1 MLSGT
6 QCSLSGTGEREGD
19 ETVLTYQDLEIIRSE
34 QERMNFVQKCVD
46 EHKGSFKYN
55 SAVNAQRYYDGQNP
69 TIEKYEKIIYDAQGK
84 AHIDMWTPNHKISTH
99 FFTFA
104 ADQIINYLLSNGVS
118 IDTDRLSPEFVYD
131 LQFGA
136 LQAYITG
143 CSFLY
148 PELQRHQMG
157 EVGKYRAAVFDMT
170 NFAPIFDENTGMLRA
185 GVRFW
190 GIEGKSSLRFTLFEE
205 SGFTEYVKRDKEQI
219 EAMGAKQPYRTVS
232 YTTDIDGTDVRP
244 GEAFPG
250 FPIVPL
256 RNNKKMLSELVGRRN
271 TIDALD
277 LITSGMVNNT
287 DEGTLMYWVLQNYGG
302 MDALED
308 AKFLDELRKTRVLHV
323 NGMDSKAEPHTLEQP
338 VDTSQTTIDM
348 LTKRLYTDFQIFDAS
363 AVSAGNQTATAIK
376 ASYVPM
382 DLRADKMEREITLCL
397 LEFLRLI
404 GVTGV
409 VPTFTRN
416 QLVNKQEEVQSILM
430 TAQYLSD
437 DYITEKVLTV
447 MGDVDR
453 LDEVLTGR
461 TRDDAS
467 KFEDLQSEEDVI

>member
-1 MLSGT
+1 M
-6 QCSLSGTGEREGD
+6 
-19 ETVLTYQDLEIIRSE
+19 LTYQDLEPINKE
-34 QERMNFVQKCVD
+34 QEIKDFIQECVA
-46 EHKGSFKYN
+46 EHKGSLRFQF
-55 SAVNAQRYYDGQNP
+55 ADDAQKYYDGQNP

-84 AHIDMWTPNHKISTH
+84 AHIDMWTPNHKIATH

-118 IDTDRLSPEFVYD
+118 IDTDRLSPEFAYD
-131 LQFGA
+131 LEYGA

-170 NFAPIFDENTGMLRA
+170 NFAPLFDENTGMLRA

-190 GIEGKSSLRFTLFEE
+190 GIEGKSSLRYTLFEE
-205 SGFTEYVKRDKEQI
+205 DGFTEYIKQDKEKI

-232 YTTDIDGTDVRP
+232 YTTDIDGTDIRA

-287 DEGTLMYWVLQNYGG
+287 DEGTLMYWVLKNYMG
-302 MDALED
+302 MDGLD
-308 AKFLDELRKTRVLHV
+308 AVKFRQEIMSTRVIPV
-323 NGMDSKAEPHTLEQP
+323 EGMDVSVEPHTLEQP
-338 VDTSQTTIDM
+338 VDTSQATIDM

-382 DLRADKMEREITLCL
+382 DLRVDKMEREITLCL

-416 QLVNKQEEVQSILM
+416 QLVNKQDEVQSILM
-430 TAQYLSD
+430 AAQYLSD
-437 DYITEKVLTV
+437 DYVTEKVLTV

-453 LDEVLTGR
+453 LDEVLRDR